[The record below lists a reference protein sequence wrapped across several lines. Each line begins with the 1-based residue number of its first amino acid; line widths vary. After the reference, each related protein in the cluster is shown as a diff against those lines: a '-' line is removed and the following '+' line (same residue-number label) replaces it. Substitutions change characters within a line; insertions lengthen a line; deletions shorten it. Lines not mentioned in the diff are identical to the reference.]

1 MMMPEAALSRQRPL
15 VGLRVI
21 NTRPADRASALSAA
35 LEAAGA
41 TVDLLPLLEIAPLAM
56 GPDQRWQL
64 MDLDR
69 NQVVFVVS
77 PTAAMLGLEL
87 LLDYWPQWPA
97 GVAWVA
103 VGAATANELV
113 KAGLDPQ
120 VPALETSEGV
130 LALPALN
137 TLQPGDRVLVLRGE
151 GGRNLVRDWLQA
163 KSVRVDYLDLYQRR
177 FPPSSGGLWR
187 TLESQSLPDVVIL
200 TSGESLRHW
209 QVLAAGAVARIPAVV
224 ISPRLADQARAAAI
238 PEVVVADGTR
248 PEAIVAALQAW
259 REAVRHGID

>member
-1 MMMPEAALSRQRPL
+1 MMMPVAASSQPRPL
-15 VGLRVI
+15 AGLRVI
-21 NTRPADRASALSAA
+21 NTRPADRAPALSAA

-41 TVDLLPLLEIAPLAM
+41 AVDFLPLLEIAPMEM
-56 GPDQRWQL
+56 GPEQRRQL

-69 NQVVFVVS
+69 YQVVFVVS

-103 VGAATANELV
+103 VGAASAHELV

-120 VPALETSEGV
+120 VPAIETSEGV

-137 TLQPGDRVLVLRGE
+137 ALRPGDRVLVLRGE

-177 FPPSSGGLWR
+177 FPLSSVGLWQA
-187 TLESQSLPDVVIL
+187 LESQSVPDAVIL

-209 QVLAAGAVARIPAVV
+209 LALAAGAATRIPAVV
-224 ISPRLADQARAAAI
+224 ISPRLAAQARQDGI